1 MAQDPVNI
9 FEYEEIAKQRLDK
22 GEYDFIAGAATNEIT
37 LGRTRAVLDSIVM
50 KPRIMVDISQRDLST
65 TVLGQ
70 KISFPVM
77 LDPAGNHGAA
87 HIDAE
92 LASARAAGAA
102 GTVMVL
108 SSHSAKTLEGVA
120 EAATGPIWFQ
130 QYFFKDRELTLGMA
144 ARAEEAGYSAL
155 CLTLD
160 AKISPKRERNIR
172 NEYVGAV
179 SPNYAHLDLGTHRW
193 KFAADAPAGPAD
205 IRDPASTWTDLEW
218 LAGEIKMP
226 IVVKGIMTGED
237 ARRSAESGAKGI
249 IVSNHGTRYLDTT
262 FTTIEVL
269 PEVVEQVDGKAEIYM
284 DGGIRRGSDIFKA
297 LALGA
302 RSVLIG
308 RPLFWG
314 LAVNGEAGVRSV
326 LDMLRDELDATMG
339 ICGRTTIDS
348 IDLTPWAGY
357 RPYRNCSTNATPT
370 ATKRNHAPNVKGD

>member
-22 GEYDFIAGAATNEIT
+22 GEYDFIAGAATDEIT

-348 IDLTPWAGY
+348 IDLDTLGGISPLQKLFDQRDAN
-357 RPYRNCSTNATPT
+357 R
-370 ATKRNHAPNVKGD
+370 H